1 MEKKQITLQIDR
13 HYITVPEGATILE
26 AARKIGIDIP
36 TLCHIDLK
44 GTCIKN
50 NPASC
55 RICVV
60 EVEGRRNLAPA
71 CATRC
76 TEGMVVRTSTLR
88 VMNARKVVAELIL
101 SDHPNDCLTC
111 PKCGNCELQT
121 LALRF
126 NIRTMPFNGGELSP
140 RKREVTSSIVRNMD
154 KCIFCRRCES
164 VCNDVQTVGALGAIR
179 RGFNTTIAPA
189 FDKMMTDSECTYC
202 GQCVAVCPVGA
213 LTERDHTNR
222 LLEDLANPDKV
233 VIVQTAPAVRAALG
247 EEFGLP
253 PGTLVTGKMVYAL
266 RELGFDYVFDTDFAA
281 DLTIMEEGAEIL
293 NRLTR
298 YLQGDKSVRLP
309 ILTSCCPAWVNFF
322 EHHFP
327 DMLDIPSTARSPQQ
341 MFGAIAKN
349 YLAPKLGIDRRNF
362 IVVSVMPCVAKKSEA
377 ARPEFGKDGDP
388 DVNISI
394 TTRELAH
401 MIRFANMNFDELEES
416 DFDRPLGESTGA
428 GVIFGTTGG
437 VIEAA
442 VRTAYEIQTKKTL
455 PKLDFT
461 ELRGLAGI
469 RSATIDFDGVPV
481 KIGIAHGL
489 GNARRL
495 VEEIRAGRSPYHAIE
510 IMACPGGCINGGGQP
525 YHRGNEELLKR
536 RAEALYAEDAAKP
549 LRKSH
554 ENPDIQALYE
564 EFLGEPCGPL
574 SHELLHTRY
583 YDRKPVV
590 EPKK

>member
-1 MEKKQITLQIDR
+1 M
-13 HYITVPEGATILE
+13 E
-26 AARKIGIDIP
+26 AAAKLGTPIPKLCYLKDINE
-36 TLCHIDLK
+36 I
-44 GTCIKN
+44 
-50 NPASC
+50 AAC
-55 RICVV
+55 RVCVV
-60 EVEGRRNLAPA
+60 EIEGKDRLVTSCNNVV
-71 CATRC
+71 
-76 TEGMVVRTSTLR
+76 TEGMVIYTNSPKVRI
-88 VMNARKVVAELIL
+88 ARRQTVQLIL
-101 SDHPNDCLTC
+101 SQHDCKCATC
-111 PKCGNCELQT
+111 VRSGNCTLQQVAND
-121 LALRF
+121 LNLIDLPFKERF
-126 NIRTMPFNGGELSP
+126 EETPWDKTFPLIRDSRKCIKCMRCIQICDKIQGLNIWD
-140 RKREVTSSIVRNMD
+140 VTSTGSR
-154 KCIFCRRCES
+154 
-164 VCNDVQTVGALGAIR
+164 
-179 RGFNTTIAPA
+179 TTINVNGN
-189 FDKMMTDSECTYC
+189 KKINEVSCSLC
-202 GQCVAVCPVGA
+202 GQCITHCPVGA
-213 LTERDHTNR
+213 LRERDDT
-222 LLEDLANPDKV
+222 EDVWSAIADKKKV
-233 VIVQTAPAVRAALG
+233 VVAQVAPAVRAAWGEALG
-247 EEFGLP
+247 LSREEA
-253 PGTLVTGKMVYAL
+253 TIGKIMDAL
-266 RELGFDYVFDTDFAA
+266 KKIGVDYVFDTSFSA
-281 DLTIMEEGAEIL
+281 DLTIMEEGNEFLQRFTKGEL
-293 NRLTR
+293 NLR
-298 YLQGDKSVRLP
+298 P
-309 ILTSCCPAWVNFF
+309 MFTSCCPGWVSFM
-322 EHHFP
+322 EKHFP
-327 DMLDIPSTARSPQQ
+327 ELGENLSTAKSPQQ

>member
-1 MEKKQITLQIDR
+1 M
-13 HYITVPEGATILE
+13 
-26 AARKIGIDIP
+26 
-36 TLCHIDLK
+36 
-44 GTCIKN
+44 CI
-50 NPASC
+50 
-55 RICVV
+55 R
-60 EVEGRRNLAPA
+60 
-71 CATRC
+71 
-76 TEGMVVRTSTLR
+76 
-88 VMNARKVVAELIL
+88 
-101 SDHPNDCLTC
+101 
-111 PKCGNCELQT
+111 
-121 LALRF
+121 
-126 NIRTMPFNGGELSP
+126 
-140 RKREVTSSIVRNMD
+140 
-154 KCIFCRRCES
+154 
-164 VCNDVQTVGALGAIR
+164 
-179 RGFNTTIAPA
+179 
-189 FDKMMTDSECTYC
+189 DS
-202 GQCVAVCPVGA
+202 
-213 LTERDHTNR
+213 
-222 LLEDLANPDKV
+222 
-233 VIVQTAPAVRAALG
+233 
-247 EEFGLP
+247 
-253 PGTLVTGKMVYAL
+253 
-266 RELGFDYVFDTDFAA
+266 
-281 DLTIMEEGAEIL
+281 
-293 NRLTR
+293 
-298 YLQGDKSVRLP
+298 
-309 ILTSCCPAWVNFF
+309 
-322 EHHFP
+322 
-327 DMLDIPSTARSPQQ
+327 
-341 MFGAIAKN
+341 
-349 YLAPKLGIDRRNF
+349 
-362 IVVSVMPCVAKKSEA
+362 
-377 ARPEFGKDGDP
+377 PEFGKDGDP

>member
-1 MEKKQITLQIDR
+1 MVTLVIDNK
-13 HYITVPEGATILE
+13 TVCVPEGTSILH
-26 AARKIGIDIP
+26 AAREAGIEIP
-36 TLCHIDLK
+36 TLCYLKDLNEI
-44 GTCIKN
+44 G
-50 NPASC
+50 AC
-55 RICVV
+55 RICMV
-60 EVEGRRNLAPA
+60 EVEGQETLVAA
-71 CATRC
+71 CDNEVHA
-76 TEGMVVRTSTLR
+76 GMVIHTISQKVRMTRR
-88 VMNARKVVAELIL
+88 VNLQLLL
-101 SDHPNDCLTC
+101 SQHEVNCV
-111 PKCGNCELQT
+111 KCTRSGNCKLQK
-121 LALRF
+121 LANDYNLLGAPYQKKLRPAPVDYSAPILRF
-126 NIRTMPFNGGELSP
+126 ENRCVKCMRCVQVCDKVQGVHIWELVGTGSRT
-140 RKREVTSSIVRNMD
+140 
-154 KCIFCRRCES
+154 
-164 VCNDVQTVGALGAIR
+164 TVGTAKA
-179 RGFNTTIAPA
+179 
-189 FDKMMTDSECTYC
+189 DSLSQSLCTYC
-202 GQCVAVCPVGA
+202 GQCVTHCPVGA
-213 LTERDHTNR
+213 LEERDDTDHVYR
-222 LLEDLANPDKV
+222 MLADPTLTTV
-233 VIVQTAPAVRAALG
+233 VQVAPAVRAAWT
-247 EEFGLP
+247 EYFGLSP
-253 PGTLVTGKMVYAL
+253 EQAAPGVLASAL
-266 RELGFDYVFDTDFAA
+266 RELGFDYVFDTNFSA
-281 DLTIMEEGAEIL
+281 DLTIMEEGSEFIE
-293 NRLTR
+293 RFTHR
-298 YLQGDKSVRLP
+298 DVYSWP
-309 ILTSCCPAWVNFF
+309 MFTSCCPGWVRFVKGQ
-322 EHHFP
+322 FP
-327 DMLDIPSTARSPQQ
+327 QFAKNLSTAKSPQQ
-341 MFGAIAKN
+341 MFGAIAKS
-349 YLAPKLGIDRRNF
+349 YFAEKIGIDPKRLF
-362 IVVSVMPCVAKKSEA
+362 VVSIMPCVAKKSEA